1 MKSTESFNDPFQI
14 LGLPQGAPRE
24 DVRRAYRKLA
34 MRWHPDR
41 NQHSRDS
48 EERFKLI
55 KAAYELAIDP
65 AEYRAW
71 QSRRATAPA
80 KPGSGATATAAETVA
95 PIEQSLELTLEEVAR
110 GGRWNICVDRPTP
123 CRACAGKGRVT
134 QVNSIFCPRC
144 NGVGRLRG
152 KVFSAAEKCPDCL
165 GRGFVRETDCADCQG
180 KGSTSTSAVFEV
192 QVPAGLRHGE
202 TLRLARA
209 EGNILLRIK
218 HLPHPFFTLQGDDL
232 HCPVPV
238 DALSY
243 IAGGEVEVPTL
254 DGVIRIPLPAASLTT
269 DVRLAKKGLP
279 CRLGKDAGDLVLHLQ
294 AVFPKNL
301 APAEVAQ
308 LRQLAAGLVGREPE
322 LADWSKR
329 LAQRKDA

>member
-1 MKSTESFNDPFQI
+1 MKSFESFQDPFQI
-14 LGLPQGAPRE
+14 LGLPPGAPRE
-24 DVRRAYRKLA
+24 DVRHAYRKLA

-71 QSRRATAPA
+71 LTRRATAPEN
-80 KPGSGATATAAETVA
+80 PGPDAAPATAETEA

-110 GGRWNICVDRPTP
+110 GGRRTIGVDRPAP
-123 CRACAGKGRVT
+123 CPVCAGSGRVA
-134 QVNSIFCPRC
+134 QRHSIHCSRC

-165 GRGFVRETDCADCQG
+165 GRGFVRETDCANCQG
-180 KGSTSTSAVFEV
+180 KGSTSTSTVFEV
-192 QVPAGLRHGE
+192 KIPVGLRHGE

-209 EGNILLRIK
+209 GGSILLRIK

-238 DALSY
+238 DALSF

-254 DGVIRIPLPAASLTT
+254 DGVMRIPLPAASLSSE
-269 DVRLAKKGLP
+269 VRLAKKGLP
-279 CRLGKDAGDLVLHLQ
+279 RRHGKGAGDLVLHLQ
-294 AVFPKNL
+294 AIFPKNL

-308 LRQLAAGLVGREPE
+308 LRQLASGMVGRVPE
-322 LADWSKR
+322 LADWAKR
-329 LAQRKDA
+329 LARRRGA